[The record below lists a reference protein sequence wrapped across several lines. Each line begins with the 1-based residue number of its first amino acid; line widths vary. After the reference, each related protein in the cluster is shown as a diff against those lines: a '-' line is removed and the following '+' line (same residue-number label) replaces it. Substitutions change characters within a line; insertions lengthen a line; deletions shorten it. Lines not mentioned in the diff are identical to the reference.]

1 MAAAQLTSKM
11 MHNGY
16 TELKVK
22 EEISKICSL
31 RYSHCRCNSFSRISR
46 NSLKYVCGSK
56 TCSLSIGKSKRFLS
70 SPVIFPRKQIFVRF
84 RNNFSSESGAEAS
97 DLQDTT
103 AVKGI
108 EDLSRSSGEVVESN
122 ETVPII
128 KNVESELI
136 EEAPTSSSQSEDV
149 RRELLMLSLP
159 AIAGQAIDPLVQLME
174 TAYIGRL
181 GSVELAS
188 AGVSISVF
196 NIISKLFNIPLLS
209 VATSFVAEDIAKNA
223 TKVYMSGCA
232 EEVEGTDGRLP
243 TGLAERHQFSSV
255 STALLLAV
263 GIGIIEALALA
274 LGSDLLLGLMGIS
287 STSPMRIPAKR
298 FLALRALGAPAFVV
312 SLALQGIFRGFKDT
326 KTPVFCLGIGNFVAI
341 FLFPLLM
348 YYFGLGVS
356 GAAISTVISQYLV
369 AFSMMWYLNQRVL
382 ILPPRFEELQ
392 FGGYLKSGG
401 FLIGRTLS
409 VLFTMTLATSMAAR
423 QGAVAM
429 AAHQICLQVWLAVS
443 LLTDA
448 LAASAQAL
456 IASYLSKG
464 DYVVAT
470 EITHYVIKIGLV
482 AGVFLAAAL
491 GVSFGS
497 LSTLFTKDTEVLA
510 VVSTGLLFVSA
521 SQPINALAFIFDGL
535 HYGVSDFAYSAR
547 SMMLVGA
554 ISSGFLL
561 CAPRLLGL
569 PGVWLG
575 LTLFMVLRM
584 MAGFIR
590 LLSKKSPWWFL
601 HFDTNEAKVIS

>member
-1 MAAAQLTSKM
+1 MY
-11 MHNGY
+11 NGF
-16 TELKVK
+16 TELPGKG
-22 EEISKICSL
+22 EISRTCSL
-31 RYSHCRCNSFSRISR
+31 RYSHSRCNSFSRISQ
-46 NSLKYVCGSK
+46 NSFEYVYASNN
-56 TCSLSIGKSKRFLS
+56 CSLSIGKSKRFLS
-70 SPVIFPRKQIFVRF
+70 SPVISQRKRKSLRF
-84 RNNFSSESGAEAS
+84 HNKCNSETGVEAS

-103 AVKGI
+103 AVKGM
-108 EDLSRSSGEVVESN
+108 DHLSSSSGEVVELN

-128 KNVESELI
+128 KNVESESV
-136 EEAPTSSSQSEDV
+136 EEAPTSSSQSDDV
-149 RRELLMLSLP
+149 WHELVMLSLP
-159 AIAGQAIDPLVQLME
+159 AIAGQAIDPLAQLME

-181 GSVELAS
+181 GSLELAS

-209 VATSFVAEDIAKNA
+209 VATSFVAEDIAKSA
-223 TKVYMSGCA
+223 TKVYMS
-232 EEVEGTDGRLP
+232 EEADGTDGI
-243 TGLAERHQFSSV
+243 AERHQFSSV

-274 LGSDLLLGLMGIS
+274 LGSELLLGLMGIS
-287 STSPMRIPAKR
+287 SISPMRVPAKR

-312 SLALQGIFRGFKDT
+312 SLAIQGIFRGFKDT
-326 KTPVFCLGIGNFVAI
+326 KTTVFCLGIGNFVAL

-369 AFSMMWYLNQRVL
+369 AFSMMWYLNQRVI

-470 EITHYVIKIGLV
+470 KITHYVLKMGLV
-482 AGVFLAAAL
+482 AGVFLAAVL

-497 LSTLFTKDTEVLA
+497 LSTLFTKDSEVLG
-510 VVSTGLLFVSA
+510 VVSTGLLFVSV

-535 HYGVSDFAYSAR
+535 HYGVSDFAYAAR

-575 LTLFMVLRM
+575 LTLFMGLRM

-601 HFDTNEAKVIS
+601 HCDTNEAKVLS